1 MKISDFV
8 KSEIEHILE
17 ECNFTNDEKDLFL
30 LRTKDVSLEQCAEIM
45 NVSVST
51 VKRANKRIK
60 LKIDKVIE

>member
-1 MKISDFV
+1 MKYCELV
-8 KSEIEHILE
+8 TSEVGYLLS
-17 ECNFTNDEKDLFL
+17 ECNFTDDEKELFL
-30 LRTKDVSLEQCAEIM
+30 LRTKDVSLEQCAEKM

>member
-8 KSEIEHILE
+8 KVEIEHILAE
-17 ECNFTNDEKDLFL
+17 SNFTKEEEELFL
-30 LRTKDVSLEQCAEIM
+30 LRTKDVPLEQCAELL

-51 VKRANKRIK
+51 VKRVNKRIK